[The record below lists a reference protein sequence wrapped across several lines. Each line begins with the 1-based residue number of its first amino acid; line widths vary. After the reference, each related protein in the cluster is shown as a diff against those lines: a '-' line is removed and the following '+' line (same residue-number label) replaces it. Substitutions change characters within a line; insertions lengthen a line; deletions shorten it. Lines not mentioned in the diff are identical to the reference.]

1 MNDEQRRVG
10 LFVTQPEGPT
20 LLFRPALLEITH
32 VEWPHYVI
40 PALLDKKTETAGPTQ
55 IVLTSVPLRIIAM
68 NEKPKDLPDFEK
80 ALEELESLV
89 EQLESGDLSL
99 DQSLQQFKRG
109 VELTRH
115 CQGVLEQAQQTV
127 EQLIDPADASSAAP
141 FEPGD

>member
-1 MNDEQRRVG
+1 
-10 LFVTQPEGPT
+10 
-20 LLFRPALLEITH
+20 
-32 VEWPHYVI
+32 
-40 PALLDKKTETAGPTQ
+40 
-55 IVLTSVPLRIIAM
+55 M
-68 NEKPKDLPDFEK
+68 NEQPKDLPDFEK